1 MFFYF
6 ILWPHFILF
15 GGVISCLHFH
25 VTNNN
30 NIIMKM
36 LACLNV
42 STWFVCL
49 IQVVEVINGM
59 TEQECS
65 GWVVWMTS
73 TSCVMSQPYWPA
85 LAKYKD
91 VMGNPKLFMFIWR
104 IFTLLWAPNS
114 CNLSLLNKFDFCNE
128 KVLGYSFWG
137 YIYCH
142 WISWKYSWATHN
154 FFRILI
160 IDGKEVDSCHFFI
173 QVTSYG
179 GFEKVQCEGL

>member
-1 MFFYF
+1 
-6 ILWPHFILF
+6 
-15 GGVISCLHFH
+15 
-25 VTNNN
+25 
-30 NIIMKM
+30 M

-114 CNLSLLNKFDFCNE
+114 CNLSLLN
-128 KVLGYSFWG
+128 
-137 YIYCH
+137 
-142 WISWKYSWATHN
+142 
-154 FFRILI
+154 
-160 IDGKEVDSCHFFI
+160 
-173 QVTSYG
+173 
-179 GFEKVQCEGL
+179 